1 MSVLKPEPQWAASFD
16 LESCLEIVGSGA
28 LCLGGCKVLSQDG
41 KVDCIYSIIKLEPGN
56 RSRVAGWSLLA
67 EAGIKVWLSGL
78 PGPTGPSRLLY
89 SKITAPFRPSTA
101 PKFSST
107 APFTA
112 PIIKADYIIP

>member
-1 MSVLKPEPQWAASFD
+1 MNFVVSLQKEKKKSPFKPQKWGHYP
-16 LESCLEIVGSGA
+16 
-28 LCLGGCKVLSQDG
+28 G
-41 KVDCIYSIIKLEPGN
+41 KILQ
-56 RSRVAGWSLLA
+56 RLQFR
-67 EAGIKVWLSGL
+67 SGL